1 MARKQEN
8 PILDVFKYGVVAGC
22 GYLLGYYFGV
32 FCLTVLFIVAI
43 LALSSSC

>member
-8 PILDVFKYGVVAGC
+8 PVADVFKYGLAAGC

-32 FCLTVLFIVAI
+32 FCLTVLLIVGI
-43 LALSSSC
+43 LALAGSC